1 MQDLTQLP
9 LRGLREKNDN
19 ARTVVKQSLFYIFDM
34 LRIRIV
40 PLLQLQ
46 SFNIDSIQRNIVNLK
61 IFVMPLLGFF
71 NFRIFMYHKIHDIW
85 KTGDERSARE
95 IFVELMKSEA
105 KESIFLSSRISIH
118 HFDDHQE
125 TLEMRMNLELGN
137 EDVVSYSP
145 GSQWEHLE
153 QDEVEV
159 NHSPN
164 HMGESMVSSQVL
176 S

>member
-1 MQDLTQLP
+1 
-9 LRGLREKNDN
+9 
-19 ARTVVKQSLFYIFDM
+19 
-34 LRIRIV
+34 
-40 PLLQLQ
+40 
-46 SFNIDSIQRNIVNLK
+46 
-61 IFVMPLLGFF
+61 
-71 NFRIFMYHKIHDIW
+71 
-85 KTGDERSARE
+85 
-95 IFVELMKSEA
+95 
-105 KESIFLSSRISIH
+105 
-118 HFDDHQE
+118 
-125 TLEMRMNLELGN
+125 MRMNLELGN